1 MSREGLRYTLPARGT
16 PRVMIPETV
25 GEDWADVLFLK
36 EQRADEPRTL
46 RFRASPFSRAG

>member
-1 MSREGLRYTLPARGT
+1 
-16 PRVMIPETV
+16 MIPETV